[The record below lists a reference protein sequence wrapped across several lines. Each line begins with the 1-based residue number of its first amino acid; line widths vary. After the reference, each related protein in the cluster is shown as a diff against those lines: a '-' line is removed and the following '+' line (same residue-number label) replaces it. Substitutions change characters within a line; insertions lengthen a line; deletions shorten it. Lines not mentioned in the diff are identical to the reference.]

1 MSFTKV
7 KKLTLSLSNSKLTLF
22 CSLVCLLNPFP
33 PPPERSRMDS
43 LRSEFLAVEKRW
55 SKVRAESE
63 EWGRILESLHPEM
76 ETFQV

>member
-1 MSFTKV
+1 M
-7 KKLTLSLSNSKLTLF
+7 
-22 CSLVCLLNPFP
+22 
-33 PPPERSRMDS
+33 
-43 LRSEFLAVEKRW
+43 AVEKRW